1 MSRPYYSNA
10 VFASSIPIAL
20 CRLCDRRFLQIKLV
34 IVCITYNAVS
44 VLSKTVNDRVK
55 ARQAIERGRRGK
67 WWQRIGSKSRG
78 FKYTD
83 AEGKTLTKKDQL
95 ERINSLVIPPA
106 WMHVR
111 ICPSSGGRLQAVGM
125 DTTGRVQYIYHSKFA
140 ERNQRKKFAKI
151 ERFGSFLPK
160 LRETTNVDIAADGLS
175 KEKILAVS
183 LRLIN
188 FLYFRLGTEGS
199 ASTYKTYGLT
209 TLKNDHLT
217 IGANGRLTFD
227 FVGKSH
233 VQHRKVIVDEELA
246 GIMRELKKIG
256 PKRKLFHY
264 LNEAG
269 KPVPIKPSD
278 INAYLK
284 AATDPEFSS
293 KDFRTWGGSLLAATR
308 LARIGKQPDD
318 AATKKAVVTVI
329 RSVAEELGNTPAVCR
344 SSYIHPAVLKAY
356 ESGITIDLE
365 NRRNHP
371 RIKKI
376 EHEEP
381 NEKALLDLFK
391 KMRGD

>member
-1 MSRPYYSNA
+1 MNE
-10 VFASSIPIAL
+10 
-20 CRLCDRRFLQIKLV
+20 RL
-34 IVCITYNAVS
+34 
-44 VLSKTVNDRVK
+44 K
-55 ARQAIERGRRGK
+55 ARQAIERGRRAK
-67 WWQRIGSKSRG
+67 WWRRVGSKSRG
-78 FKYTD
+78 FTYTD
-83 AEGKTLTKKDQL
+83 ADGKPLTKSDQL

-106 WMHVR
+106 WKHVR
-111 ICPSSGGRLQAVGM
+111 ICPSAGGRLQAVGM
-125 DTTGRVQYIYHSKFA
+125 DTTGRVQYLYHSKFA

-151 ERFGSFLPK
+151 ERFGSYLPK
-160 LRETTNVDIAADGLS
+160 LRGTTNDDIATDGLS
-175 KEKILAVS
+175 REKVLAVS

-199 ASTYKTYGLT
+199 AATYKTYGLT

-217 IGANGRLTFD
+217 IGTNGKLTFD

-246 GIMRELKKIG
+246 KIMRELKKIG

-264 LNEAG
+264 VNEAG
-269 KPVPIKPSD
+269 KAVPIKPSD

-293 KDFRTWGGSLLAATR
+293 KDFRTWGGSLLAATK
-308 LARIGKQPDD
+308 LARIGIQPDE
-318 AATKKAVVTVI
+318 AATKKAVVHVV

-356 ESGITIDLE
+356 ESGITIDLQ
-365 NRRNHP
+365 NSRNH
-371 RIKKI
+371 RRVEKI

>member
-1 MSRPYYSNA
+1 M
-10 VFASSIPIAL
+10 
-20 CRLCDRRFLQIKLV
+20 
-34 IVCITYNAVS
+34 
-44 VLSKTVNDRVK
+44 NDRAK
-55 ARQAIERGRRGK
+55 AREAIERGRRGK
-67 WWQRIGSKSRG
+67 WWRRIGSKSRG

-83 AEGKTLTKKDQL
+83 AEGKALTKKEEL

-106 WMHVR
+106 WKHVR
-111 ICPSSGGRLQAVGM
+111 ICPSPGGRLQAVGM
-125 DTTGRVQYIYHSKFA
+125 DTTGRVQYIYHPKFA
-140 ERNQRKKFAKI
+140 ERNQRNKFAKI

-160 LRETTNVDIAADGLS
+160 LRKTTNEDIAADGLAR
-175 KEKILAVS
+175 EKILAVS

-188 FLYFRLGTEGS
+188 FLYFRVGTEGS
-199 ASTYKTYGLT
+199 AATYKTYGLT

-217 IGANGRLTFD
+217 IGANGKLTFD

-246 GIMRELKKIG
+246 KIMRELKKIG

-269 KPVPIKPSD
+269 KPIPIKPSD

-293 KDFRTWGGSLLAATR
+293 KDFRTWGGSLLAATK
-308 LARIGKQPDD
+308 LAGLGVPPEE
-318 AATKKAVVTVI
+318 AATKKAIVKVV

-344 SSYIHPAVLKAY
+344 SSYIHPAVFKAY
-356 ESGITIDLE
+356 ESGMTIDLG
-365 NRRNHP
+365 NDKNHR

-391 KMRGD
+391 KMRGE